1 MYTILD
7 TNISSVTSAGI
18 SPASFISEVIAVEK
32 SYIATCDTSD
42 IVPSANVNVT
52 SLLDLITT
60 SFTLLSSIIF
70 LISSALI
77 VVLPSDTSTTV
88 LVVLD
93 SGVDGFS
100 SAGVSV
106 VLSDGLLVVSPFEL
120 SVVLSLDDLA
130 VNVSLSATHST
141 L

>member
-1 MYTILD
+1 M
-7 TNISSVTSAGI
+7 
-18 SPASFISEVIAVEK
+18 
-32 SYIATCDTSD
+32 
-42 IVPSANVNVT
+42 
-52 SLLDLITT
+52 
-60 SFTLLSSIIF
+60 
-70 LISSALI
+70 
-77 VVLPSDTSTTV
+77 LPSDTSTTV

-100 SAGVSV
+100 SV

>member
-42 IVPSANVNVT
+42 IVPFANVNVT

-100 SAGVSV
+100 SV

>member
-1 MYTILD
+1 M
-7 TNISSVTSAGI
+7 
-18 SPASFISEVIAVEK
+18 
-32 SYIATCDTSD
+32 
-42 IVPSANVNVT
+42 
-52 SLLDLITT
+52 
-60 SFTLLSSIIF
+60 
-70 LISSALI
+70 
-77 VVLPSDTSTTV
+77 LPSDTSTTV